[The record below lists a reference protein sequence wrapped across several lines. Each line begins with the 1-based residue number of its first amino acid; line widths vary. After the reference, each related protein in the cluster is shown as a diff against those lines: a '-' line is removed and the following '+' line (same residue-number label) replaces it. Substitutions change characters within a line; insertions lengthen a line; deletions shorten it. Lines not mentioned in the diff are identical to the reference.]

1 MAPHGEAIGISP
13 FTPNKNFNK
22 PRRLSNDGLKRTTS
36 DISFELLNKE
46 VVNKEDHDASLA
58 PIPEVEDAKCEC
70 CGMIEE
76 YTLEYIGK
84 VREKFRGKWICGLC
98 AEAVNEEMEKSG
110 GKSSEEALD
119 AHMNA
124 CFRFNKFGRAY
135 PVLSQAQ
142 AMREMF
148 RKSVSLDGRRSG
160 ARAKPDVLK
169 KGQIARSSSCIPAI
183 TREMDDFKLFN
194 N

>member
-1 MAPHGEAIGISP
+1 MAPHGETIGIP

-36 DISFELLNKE
+36 DISHELLNKE
-46 VVNKEDHDASLA
+46 VVNKEDHDVNLA

-76 YTLEYIGK
+76 YTPEYIWK
-84 VREKFRGKWICGLC
+84 AREKFRSKWICGLC
-98 AEAVNEEMEKSG
+98 AEAVKEEMEKSG
-110 GKSSEEALD
+110 GKSIDEALD

-135 PVLSQAQ
+135 PVLSQAR

-148 RKSVSLDGRRSG
+148 RKSVSLDGRRA

-169 KGQIARSSSCIPAI
+169 KGQIARSCSCIPAI

>member
-1 MAPHGEAIGISP
+1 MAPHGEAIVSSY
-13 FTPNKNFNK
+13 TLTNNFNK
-22 PRRLSNDGLKRTTS
+22 PRRLSNDNLKRTTS
-36 DISFELLNKE
+36 DISFELSKE
-46 VVNKEDHDASLA
+46 TIDVTLT
-58 PIPEVEDAKCEC
+58 PISEVEDAKCEC

-76 YTLEYIGK
+76 YTLEYVDK
-84 VREKFRGKWICGLC
+84 VRGKFCGKWICGLC
-98 AEAVNEEMEKSG
+98 AEAVKEEMEKNG
-110 GKSSEEALD
+110 GKIEEALE

-148 RKSVSLDGRRSG
+148 RKSVSMDGRGGGKSVNPKDKS
-160 ARAKPDVLK
+160 AQK

-183 TREMDDFKLFN
+183 TREMNGFRFAN
-194 N
+194 